1 MLSTPIAI
9 FANGEAVSA
18 ATVKRFLPADA
29 LVIAAD
35 GGANLCRDIHISPHY
50 LVGDFDS
57 VSADIKR
64 HFPKSQIIERPS
76 QDYTDLE
83 KAIQFALELHP
94 VSITVF
100 SALGRRGDHTLG
112 NLLILQR
119 FETDI
124 PMQIIDNY
132 GRLQVLKPGSYTLRG
147 NLRQTVSFVS
157 FGPVKN
163 LRLEGFRYSVS
174 EKELREDFLGISNV
188 YENESCVITFD
199 TGKIFFYEIFA
210 DE

>member
-1 MLSTPIAI
+1 MSSTPIAI

-18 ATVKRFLPADA
+18 ATVKRFLPVNA
-29 LVIAAD
+29 LIIAAD
-35 GGANLCRDIHISPHY
+35 GGANLCRDIRITPHY

-57 VSADIKR
+57 VSEDTKNF
-64 HFPKSQIIERPS
+64 FPQAKIIERPS

-83 KAIQFALELHP
+83 KAIQFALEYHP
-94 VSITVF
+94 ASITVF
-100 SALGRRGDHTLG
+100 SALGKRGDHTLG

-132 GRLQVLKPGSYTLRG
+132 GRLQVLKPGRHTLHG
-147 NLRQTVSFVS
+147 KSGQTVSFIS
-157 FGPVKN
+157 FRPVRN

-174 EKELREDFLGISNV
+174 EKELRQDFLGISNV
-188 YENESCVITFD
+188 YESESCIITFES
-199 TGKIFFYEIFA
+199 GRIFYYETFT